1 MTSIIKRKYNLR
13 IQKIKTENL
22 KLMKILPMIKLP
34 TFIDLRVKMPQ
45 IYNQGELG
53 SCTANA
59 LCAIIGY
66 DDPQLIG
73 SRLFLYYNERKLQND
88 IQDDAGSELSDGIK
102 CLQTYGICQENLWIY
117 NISKFAVKPP
127 DICYT
132 QSGLHKVLQ
141 IKNIQ
146 NDLIS
151 MKTSLANGLPFVV
164 GIKIYESFENDIVTS
179 TGIVPMP
186 NIETE
191 QLLGGHAVVCVGYD
205 DKKKMWLMRNS
216 WGTKWGLKGYFY
228 LPYEYLIGDL
238 ATDLWNIVSIQ
249 K

>member
-1 MTSIIKRKYNLR
+1 MSTIPKQKYNLH
-13 IQKIKTENL
+13 IQKIKTEHL
-22 KLMKILPMIKLP
+22 KLMKFSPMVKLP
-34 TFIDLRVKMPQ
+34 TFIDLRVKMPP

-73 SRLFLYYNERKLQND
+73 SRLFLYYNERKLEND
-88 IQDDAGSELSDGIK
+88 ISDNAGTALSDGIK
-102 CLQTYGICQENLWIY
+102 CLQIYGICQETLWPY
-117 NISKFAVKPP
+117 DISKFAVRPS

-141 IKNIQ
+141 VKNIQ

-151 MKTSLANGLPFVV
+151 MKTCLANGLLFVV
-164 GIKIYESFENDIVTS
+164 GIKIYKSFESDIVTS
-179 TGIVPMP
+179 TGIVPIP

-191 QLLGGHAVVCVGYD
+191 QLLGGHAVVCVGYN

-228 LPYEYLIGDL
+228 LPYEYLTGDL
-238 ATDLWNIVSIQ
+238 ATDLWNISSIQ